1 DLCPVL
7 PERLR
12 LLRLRQT
19 RLLHVVDKVA
29 RVRDVRRAD
38 ELGVRDVRARSDVEF
53 ALVDGGKTIPDVTI
67 LRAQRCVAV
76 HRITELSLPAD
87 LARHQNGVAEPV
99 ELAAVCL
106 EAVLH
111 GEELLTN

>member
-1 DLCPVL
+1 
-7 PERLR
+7 
-12 LLRLRQT
+12 
-19 RLLHVVDKVA
+19 
-29 RVRDVRRAD
+29 
-38 ELGVRDVRARSDVEF
+38 ARSDVEF

-111 GEELLTN
+111 GEELLTNLLLHRRIRLGERLQEVALAAQQLHDEGVAVLL